1 MEEAERVREQTSSRP
16 NRRERHSGRR
26 GSRVDL
32 RPPKHCL
39 VDRVVASA
47 TAGQGVSGWILGSG
61 EVLLGYFRSFENFS
75 TVTWSLELCPL
86 YSNRLT
92 PYYMGLITQM
102 VKSVHCIAALHHVY
116 PLATRKP
123 QADTFLDSLAH
134 KLKLK
139 TWERDEVPC
148 LESVLN
154 VFENVKNHT
163 LWATWIWN
171 ANSLP
176 SGNYYGSF
184 RHHASYDQCLKP
196 PWLHTH
202 PELKTKYCFADFS
215 LSDDNQHSVT
225 PSGMPVNHIMWGV
238 CIPAVCS
245 SPAVSK
251 LSRVVYEA
259 ATFSS
264 IAALILSLVV
274 TAAASTYY
282 RMHVSSEGESAN
294 SLVTIVTK
302 SFNIFKNQE
311 DLVKV
316 NKDEIRVMNGIRF
329 LTAAIIV
336 EIHVMFYMS
345 ISGIGNLMDI
355 DSFLESVGGLLLHFD
370 LFVDTFF
377 TMSGLL
383 HIKGLMGKRQNL
395 LNVLWKRYIRLIGPF
410 ALIVLYLISVSKH
423 LNPGPALLGLEET
436 EVCEQYWLKS
446 LLLMNSDVRHICHD
460 VTWYLACDYQLA
472 ILGTLL
478 FYFYQKNRAFGFVSY
493 AIVAVFSMII
503 PGVLTYL
510 FNLPGVLFTDYG
522 KYVIHYRKAWEH
534 SLLYTPSYSR
544 ASPYI
549 VGIAMGYIMSIY
561 KPADYRKSISK
572 VSLSKNS
579 SNSFNMTLA
588 LGYILRLREHDPID
602 AVVVAATSRI
612 FWAAAICCIIG
623 MCEYGT
629 IPIVSHILGWSVFTP
644 LSRLSYGIYMI
655 HPLIIQRHKLVQRSA
670 HLFDSFCLI
679 YDAVGTVGL
688 SIGLSYAMW
697 LFVEA
702 PLINITN
709 QLLFNKY
716 SVEGSILYIENIER
730 INSRGCYWIDTKP
743 KYVIKFFFCLS
754 VAFFL
759 REVNHPITS
768 PAMGEARGSVRL
780 SLTKTTPFLLLLFE
794 PEPHGEIIHWL
805 LLLTKNYPVPTPACR
820 AGAPVDKLRS
830 SGLGISPTAFLTG
843 VNHPMTSLAL
853 GEARGSVRLLLTKNY
868 PVPIPAFQAVAPVN
882 PLGSPQLRIRYQ
894 DY

>member
-1 MEEAERVREQTSSRP
+1 MEKM
-16 NRRERHSGRR
+16 
-26 GSRVDL
+26 L
-32 RPPKHCL
+32 FLFLFL
-39 VDRVVASA
+39 V
-47 TAGQGVSGWILGSG
+47 
-61 EVLLGYFRSFENFS
+61 
-75 TVTWSLELCPL
+75 SLCGP
-86 YSNRLT
+86 
-92 PYYMGLITQM
+92 
-102 VKSVHCIAALHHVY
+102 VY
-116 PLATRKP
+116 PLAPHKP

-134 KLKLK
+134 KLKLE

-154 VFENVKNHT
+154 VLENVKNHT

-184 RHHASYDQCLKP
+184 KHHASYDQCLKP

-202 PELKTKYCFADFS
+202 PQLKTKYCFADFL
-215 LSDDNQHSVT
+215 LSDDNQHVKRLADHDPYGSTSEYINSVT

-238 CIPAVCS
+238 CIPASCT

-264 IAALILSLVV
+264 IASDVTVKHCQEAGESPPYSTGFYIFIALIVSLVV

-282 RMHVSSEGESAN
+282 RMHVSSEEESSN
-294 SLVTIVTK
+294 SLMTIITK

-316 NKDEIRVMNGIRF
+316 NKDEIRVMNGMRF

-336 EIHVMFYMS
+336 EIHVVFYMS

-355 DSFLESVGGLLLHFD
+355 DAFLESVGGLLLHFD

-478 FYFYQKNRAFGFVSY
+478 FYFYQKNRGFGFVTY

-522 KYVIHYRKAWEH
+522 KYVIHYREAWQH

-549 VGIAMGYIMSIY
+549 VGVAMGYIMSIY

-572 VSLSKNS
+572 KWSIVGVAVSFIAFLV
-579 SNSFNMTLA
+579 TLA

-629 IPIVSHILGWSVFTP
+629 VPIVSHILGWSVFTP

-688 SIGLSYAMW
+688 SIGLGYAMW

-709 QLLFNKY
+709 QLLFNK
-716 SVEGSILYIENIER
+716 SKDTQPDK
-730 INSRGCYWIDTKP
+730 SRGENGIQHQNGVAKTKVLLNGTESD
-743 KYVIKFFFCLS
+743 KNRGENGIKHQNGN
-754 VAFFL
+754 AK
-759 REVNHPITS
+759 
-768 PAMGEARGSVRL
+768 
-780 SLTKTTPFLLLLFE
+780 TK
-794 PEPHGEIIHWL
+794 
-805 LLLTKNYPVPTPACR
+805 V
-820 AGAPVDKLRS
+820 S
-830 SGLGISPTAFLTG
+830 
-843 VNHPMTSLAL
+843 
-853 GEARGSVRLLLTKNY
+853 
-868 PVPIPAFQAVAPVN
+868 
-882 PLGSPQLRIRYQ
+882 
-894 DY
+894 

>member
-1 MEEAERVREQTSSRP
+1 MCTSAYHFGDKVFGP
-16 NRRERHSGRR
+16 
-26 GSRVDL
+26 
-32 RPPKHCL
+32 
-39 VDRVVASA
+39 
-47 TAGQGVSGWILGSG
+47 
-61 EVLLGYFRSFENFS
+61 
-75 TVTWSLELCPL
+75 
-86 YSNRLT
+86 
-92 PYYMGLITQM
+92 
-102 VKSVHCIAALHHVY
+102 VY
-116 PLATRKP
+116 PLAPHKP

-134 KLKLK
+134 KLKLE

-154 VFENVKNHT
+154 VLENVKNHT

-184 RHHASYDQCLKP
+184 KHHASYDQCLKP

-202 PELKTKYCFADFS
+202 PELKTKYCFADFL

-225 PSGMPVNHIMWGV
+225 PSGMPVNHIMWGI

-245 SPAVSK
+245 STAVSK
-251 LSRVVYEA
+251 LTKVMYES
-259 ATFSS
+259 ATLSS
-264 IAALILSLVV
+264 IASDVTVKHCQEAGETPPYSTGALIVLLVV

-282 RMHVSSEGESAN
+282 RMHVSSEEESSN
-294 SLVTIVTK
+294 SLSKRFFNKSLLTDCLALRSQMRILSPLVVSIATSLLTKNKPYIPVTIITK

-316 NKDEIRVMNGIRF
+316 NKDEIRVMNGMRF

-336 EIHVMFYMS
+336 EIHVVFYMS

-355 DSFLESVGGLLLHFD
+355 DAFLESVGGLLLHFD

-478 FYFYQKNRAFGFVSY
+478 FYFYQKNRGFGFVSY
-493 AIVAVFSMII
+493 AVVAVFSMVI

-522 KYVIHYRKAWEH
+522 KYVIHYREAWQH

-549 VGIAMGYIMSIY
+549 VGVAMGYIMSIY

-572 VSLSKNS
+572 KWSIVGVAVS
-579 SNSFNMTLA
+579 FIAFIVTLA

-629 IPIVSHILGWSVFTP
+629 VPIVSHILGWLVFTP

-655 HPLIIQRHKLVQRSA
+655 HPLIIQRYKLVQRSA

-688 SIGLSYAMW
+688 SIGLGYAMW

-709 QLLFNKY
+709 QLLFNKLNGT
-716 SVEGSILYIENIER
+716 EPDKNRGENGIKHQNGNAKTKFLKQATLQFIALLLPIDRGS
-730 INSRGCYWIDTKP
+730 SRGGK
-743 KYVIKFFFCLS
+743 
-754 VAFFL
+754 
-759 REVNHPITS
+759 
-768 PAMGEARGSVRL
+768 
-780 SLTKTTPFLLLLFE
+780 
-794 PEPHGEIIHWL
+794 
-805 LLLTKNYPVPTPACR
+805 
-820 AGAPVDKLRS
+820 S
-830 SGLGISPTAFLTG
+830 SNDFS
-843 VNHPMTSLAL
+843 L
-853 GEARGSVRLLLTKNY
+853 GEAGGSVRLLLAKNH
-868 PVPIPAFQAVAPVN
+868 PVPSPALSRSPGKLYKYLQHLYFIINILHPLLHTRIFSCVVGAFTNIHVHIHMTPDRVVPCGNRTRDKLHGSQLPSRRANCAV
-882 PLGSPQLRIRYQ
+882 GT
-894 DY
+894 